1 MQVSIESTGALG
13 RRMTVQ
19 VPAERIDQ
27 EVESR
32 LKSLARTARIDGFR
46 PGKVPVS
53 VVHQKFGRQV
63 RQEVANEVMNAT
75 LREALAQEQL
85 RPAGEPAV
93 EPRTVAAGQA
103 LEFTATFEI
112 FPEFAP
118 VVPLDQAI
126 EKPLV
131 EIRDQDIDA
140 MLDKLQKQRMTWE
153 KADRAAAHGDRVTID
168 FEGTVEGE
176 AFEGGQGKGV
186 EIEIGSGKLID
197 GFEEGLIGATVGEER
212 VLDLQFPDNYRN
224 ESVAGR
230 PVQFKVIVRRVEEA
244 RLPPLDDDFARAF
257 GVLKGGVDALR
268 EEVTRN
274 MQRELGQAIT
284 ATVKD
289 RVFDLLLENNPVDV
303 PGALLKQ
310 EVDRLQNE
318 TSEQI
323 GNRKGMS
330 LPRDL
335 FEPRARRR
343 VALGLIIGEIVRRN
357 NIQVDPDR
365 VRRTV
370 ESFAASYENPDEV
383 VRWYY
388 ENHGALSTAQS
399 VALEE
404 QVMEWILDQVA
415 VEENPM
421 DFEEL
426 MKLRQSEPT

>member
-32 LKSLARTARIDGFR
+32 LKSLARSARIDGFR

-75 LREALAQEQL
+75 LREALAQENL

-93 EPRTVAAGQA
+93 EPRVADAGQA

-112 FPEFAP
+112 FPEFEP
-118 VVPLDQAI
+118 VVASDQAI

-131 EIRDQDIDA
+131 EIRDKDIDA
-140 MLDKLQKQRMTWE
+140 MLSKLQKQRMTWE
-153 KADRAAAHGDRVTID
+153 KVDRAAAQGDRVTID
-168 FEGTVEGE
+168 FEGAVKGE
-176 AFEGGQGKGV
+176 SFDGGQGRGV
-186 EIEIGSGKLID
+186 ELEIGSGKLID
-197 GFEEGLIGATVGEER
+197 GFEEGLVGATGGEER
-212 VLDLQFPDNYRN
+212 VLDLQFPDDYRN
-224 ESVAGR
+224 ESIAGR
-230 PVQFKVIVRRVEEA
+230 PVQFKVIIRCVEEA

-257 GVLKGGVDALR
+257 GVPDGGIDALR
-268 EEVTRN
+268 EEVRGN
-274 MQRELGQAIT
+274 MQRELDQAIT

-289 RVFDLLLENNPVDV
+289 RVFDLLLESNPVAV
-303 PGALLKQ
+303 PSALLTQ

-335 FEPRARRR
+335 FEAQAKRR
-343 VALGLIIGEIVRRN
+343 VTLGLIIGEIVRRN

-370 ESFAASYENPDEV
+370 ETFAASYENPDEV

-388 ENHGALSTAQS
+388 ENQGALSTAQS

-404 QVMEWILDQVA
+404 QVMEWILGQIA
-415 VEENPM
+415 VEEKPM

-426 MKLRQSEPT
+426 MQLRQSEPT